1 MANKIRITVGGI
13 NYSILSDD
21 SEEYL
26 KEIGRELELR
36 MNYFAKKNPFLST
49 TMTAVL
55 AALEGYDNAKKAKAE
70 NEMLKTEINRLVAEI
85 AVLRSNASE
94 TAKAQSFLDNIIDY
108 EDEEF

>member
-13 NYSILSDD
+13 NYSIMSDD

-55 AALEGYDNAKKAKAE
+55 AALEGYDNAKKARAE
-70 NEMLKTEINRLVAEI
+70 NEQLKAEINRLVSEL
-85 AVLRSNASE
+85 AVLKSQASPKH
-94 TAKAQSFLDNIIDY
+94 TAQSFLDEVLDDA
-108 EDEEF
+108 DEEL

>member
-13 NYSILSDD
+13 NYSIVSDE

-26 KEIGRELELR
+26 KELGAGLELR

-70 NEMLKTEINRLVAEI
+70 NEKLKSEINRLIAEI
-85 AVLRSNASE
+85 AVLKSNSNEKYAVS
-94 TAKAQSFLDNIIDY
+94 QSFLD
-108 EDEEF
+108 EALDEADE